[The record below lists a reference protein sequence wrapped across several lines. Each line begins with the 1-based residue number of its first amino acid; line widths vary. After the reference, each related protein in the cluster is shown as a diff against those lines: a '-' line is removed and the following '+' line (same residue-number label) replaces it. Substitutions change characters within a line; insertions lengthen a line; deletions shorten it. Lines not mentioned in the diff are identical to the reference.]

1 MNRSPSL
8 GMVAAMAAKCVIGVD
23 LGGTKML
30 AAAVDESLGVH
41 HRAQHPSGDLGT
53 QELLDRLAELVEE
66 AAEEA
71 PGEVIGVG
79 FGIPAIINRP
89 EGIVAAAP
97 HLPLEG
103 VRFQTLMSERLG
115 RPVAIDN
122 DGNCTMLAEWRHG
135 VAEGATDAL
144 MLTVGTGIGGGIV
157 ANGEM
162 VRGSTGGGAEIGH
175 MVIDIDGPPCNC
187 PGHGHFEWYASGRA
201 IGRAGEDA
209 ADANPDSALARAR
222 DEGREITGALV
233 TELAHDGDDEAVAAV
248 ALVGQRLGLGMVS
261 LVNIFNP
268 EVIAIGGGAVAAGD
282 LLLDPAR
289 EVVATQALP
298 SMRDNVRIV
307 PARFG
312 SDAGLIGAAT
322 LAFEELSPK

>member
-1 MNRSPSL
+1 
-8 GMVAAMAAKCVIGVD
+8 MVAAMAAKCVIGVD

-41 HRAQHPSGDLGT
+41 HRAQRPSGDLT
-53 QELLDRLAELVEE
+53 TNELLDRLAELVEE

-89 EGIVAAAP
+89 EGVVAAAP

-103 VRFQTLMSERLG
+103 VRFQDLMAERLD
-115 RPVAIDN
+115 RPVAMDN

-135 VAEGATDAL
+135 VAEGARDAL

-157 ANGEM
+157 CNGEM

-175 MVIDIDGPPCNC
+175 MVIDIDGPPCRC
-187 PGHGHFEWYASGRA
+187 PGHGHYEWYASGRA

-209 ADANPDSALARAR
+209 ADRNPDSALGRARA
-222 DEGREITGALV
+222 EGREITGALV
-233 TELAHDGDDEAVAAV
+233 TELAHDGDEDAVAAI
-248 ALVGQRLGLGMVS
+248 ALVGERLGLGMVS

-282 LLLDPAR
+282 LLLGPAR
-289 EVVATQALP
+289 EVVETQALP
-298 SMRDNVRIV
+298 SMRNAVRIV

-322 LAFEELSPK
+322 LAFEELSAK

>member
-1 MNRSPSL
+1 
-8 GMVAAMAAKCVIGVD
+8 MVATVAANCVIGVD

-30 AAAVDESLGVH
+30 AAAVDEDLGVH
-41 HRAQHPSGDLGT
+41 HRAQRPSGDLT
-53 QELLDRLAELVEE
+53 TSELLDRLAELVEE
-66 AAEEA
+66 ATEEA
-71 PGEVIGVG
+71 PGEVVGVG
-79 FGIPAIINRP
+79 FGIPAILDRI
-89 EGIVAAAP
+89 EGVVAAAP

-103 VRFQTLMSERLG
+103 VSFQDLMAERLD
-115 RPVAIDN
+115 RPVAVDN

-135 VAEGATDAL
+135 VARGASDAL

-162 VRGSTGGGAEIGH
+162 VRGSSGGGAEIGH
-175 MVIDIDGPPCNC
+175 MVIDIDGPPCRC
-187 PGHGHFEWYASGRA
+187 PGHGHYEWYASGRA

-209 ADANPDSALARAR
+209 ADRDPESQLARAR

-233 TELAHDGDDEAVAAV
+233 TELAHDGDEDAVAAI
-248 ALVGQRLGLGMVS
+248 ALVGERLGLGMVS

-268 EVIAIGGGAVAAGD
+268 EVIAIGGGAVAAGE
-282 LLLDPAR
+282 LLLGPAR

-298 SMRDNVRIV
+298 SMRSRVRIE

-312 SDAGLIGAAT
+312 ADAGLIGAAT
-322 LAFEELSPK
+322 LAFEELARK